1 MLLCYC
7 LQSYFKRFF
16 LYIAFV
22 YTIFIEIWLIHVH
35 SRPHQCRPCLQL
47 SFDSVNL
54 FLFRSCSTLIQID
67 FKISSFRAIFKY
79 FSIYIS
85 NYERRKKMVCV
96 CINWINKLFSVIWR
110 WKTHQNRRKKPHWIY
125 HVDEM
130 IENEQQFIRIRKSE
144 ESLLMTTNNMYPK
157 KPHKAHTVSRTIN

>member
-1 MLLCYC
+1 MFECCFVIVYSHIL
-7 LQSYFKRFF
+7 SVFF

-96 CINWINKLFSVIWR
+96 CINWINKLFSVIR
-110 WKTHQNRRKKPHWIY
+110 RLKIHQNRRKK
-125 HVDEM
+125 
-130 IENEQQFIRIRKSE
+130 
-144 ESLLMTTNNMYPK
+144 TTLDLSRWRNDWK
-157 KPHKAHTVSRTIN
+157 WATVY